1 MSGYGAVPTT
11 EADEAQQQQTTTQES
26 TSCLVRLKNHI
37 LHPRHRKSAIA
48 AWVIVLAITATLVVS
63 LHYSF
68 LPDNLDPHD
77 DLQATCRSDRS
88 SFIALMLSIFLG
100 PLGVSDH

>member
-1 MSGYGAVPTT
+1 MSEYGAVATH
-11 EADEAQQQQTTTQES
+11 EADEAQPATTQES
-26 TSCLVRLKNHI
+26 QSCLVRLKNHI
-37 LHPRHRKSAIA
+37 LHPRHRKSAIT
-48 AWVIVLAITATLVVS
+48 AWVVVLAITATLVVS